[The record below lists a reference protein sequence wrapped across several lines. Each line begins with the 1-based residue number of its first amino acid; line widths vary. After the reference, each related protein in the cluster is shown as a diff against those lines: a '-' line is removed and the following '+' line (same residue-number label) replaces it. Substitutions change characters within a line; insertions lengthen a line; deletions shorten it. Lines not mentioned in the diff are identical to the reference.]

1 MRKSNLSTL
10 EWCGKRFFEF
20 RMGNKYYIGF
30 TFALLNF
37 VIIFQRFFIESIDL
51 IHEMVSNIVIF
62 TILFLIVYLPIATVF
77 GNNYYKNQH
86 RVDYAMTFTKT
97 SGELKFYKL
106 LFDLKTNSADPK
118 EVEAFKKMLHK
129 FEEQSKVTFLK

>member
-1 MRKSNLSTL
+1 MRKSNLATL
-10 EWCGKRFFEF
+10 EWCNKRFFEF
-20 RMGNKYYIGF
+20 RMGVKFYVGF
-30 TFALLNF
+30 SFALLNF
-37 VIIFQRFFIESIDL
+37 IIIFQRFFIESIDSV
-51 IHEMVSNIVIF
+51 HEVVSNIVIF
-62 TILFLIVYLPIATVF
+62 TILFLIIYVPIATVF

-86 RVDYAMTFTKT
+86 RVDYSMMFSNS
-97 SGELKFYKL
+97 SGIIKFYKL

>member
-1 MRKSNLSTL
+1 MRKSNLTTL
-10 EWCGKRFFEF
+10 EWCNKRFFEF
-20 RMGNKYYIGF
+20 RMGTKFYVGF
-30 TFALLNF
+30 SFALLNF
-37 VIIFQRFFIESIDL
+37 VIIFQRFFIESIDSV
-51 IHEMVSNIVIF
+51 HEVVSNIVIF
-62 TILFLIVYLPIATVF
+62 TILFLIVYVPIATVF

-106 LFDLKTNSADPK
+106 FFDLKTNSADPK

-129 FEEQSKVTFLK
+129 FEDKSKVTFLK

>member
-1 MRKSNLSTL
+1 MRKSNLITF
-10 EWCGKRFFEF
+10 EWCSKRFFEF
-20 RMGNKYYIGF
+20 RIGNKFYVGF

>member
-10 EWCGKRFFEF
+10 EWCSKRFFEF
-20 RMGNKYYIGF
+20 RI
-30 TFALLNF
+30 
-37 VIIFQRFFIESIDL
+37 
-51 IHEMVSNIVIF
+51 
-62 TILFLIVYLPIATVF
+62 PIAIIF
-77 GNNYYKNQH
+77 GNNYYNNQH
-86 RVDYAMTFTKT
+86 RVDHAMMFSNE
-97 SGELKFYKL
+97 SGTIKFYKL